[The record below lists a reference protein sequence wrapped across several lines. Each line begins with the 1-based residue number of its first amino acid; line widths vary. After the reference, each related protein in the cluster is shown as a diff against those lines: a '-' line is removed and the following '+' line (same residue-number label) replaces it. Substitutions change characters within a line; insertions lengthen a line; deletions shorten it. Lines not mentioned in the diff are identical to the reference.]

1 MNNKITIDQCSL
13 KTDERAISTADL
25 ISLVDMLEGQN
36 KDAICALLLFYADG
50 SSGCLF
56 YVDLEN
62 RTTFDVD

>member
-1 MNNKITIDQCSL
+1 MNNKIIEMLFED
-13 KTDERAISTADL
+13 DERAISTADL

-56 YVDLEN
+56 YVDFEN
-62 RTTFDVD
+62 RPTFDVD